1 MKQILNGPATSK
13 LFHTLKTL
21 KHRLRLRKTR
31 VIDLTTKHSID
42 QPLQKWEWPK
52 GTWLQN
58 RMKSMRNMKD
68 PTYDT
73 PRKRSNVDG
82 QGRSSRKSG
91 PSLGR
96 KMTDEDRKQPTIFD

>member
-1 MKQILNGPATSK
+1 

-21 KHRLRLRKTR
+21 NRRIRLRKTR

-58 RMKSMRNMKD
+58 RMKLTRNMKD
-68 PTYDT
+68 SSSDT
-73 PRKRSNVDG
+73 PLKRSNLDG
-82 QGRSSRKSG
+82 QGTSGSQSVG
-91 PSLGR
+91 PSR
-96 KMTDEDRKQPTIFD
+96 FRY

>member
-1 MKQILNGPATSK
+1 MKRILNRPATSK
-13 LFHTLKTL
+13 SFYMLEKLNRRI
-21 KHRLRLRKTR
+21 RLRTTR

-68 PTYDT
+68 SSSDT
-73 PRKRSNVDG
+73 PLKRSNVDG
-82 QGRSSRKSG
+82 PGTTGSQKVSPSR
-91 PSLGR
+91 
-96 KMTDEDRKQPTIFD
+96 F

>member
-1 MKQILNGPATSK
+1 MKRILNRPATSK
-13 LFHTLKTL
+13 LFHTLKAL

-58 RMKSMRNMKD
+58 RLKSVRNMKD
-68 PTYDT
+68 TTSDA
-73 PRKRSNVDG
+73 PRKRSNV
-82 QGRSSRKSG
+82 K
-91 PSLGR
+91 PV
-96 KMTDEDRKQPTIFD
+96 KKYDRTKTESPKQPTMLG

>member
-1 MKQILNGPATSK
+1 MKQLLNGPAPSK

-58 RMKSMRNMKD
+58 RMKSVRNMKD
-68 PTYDT
+68 PTSDA
-73 PRKRSNVDG
+73 PSNLRPG
-82 QGRSSRKSG
+82 K
-91 PSLGR
+91 
-96 KMTDEDRKQPTIFD
+96 KNDRTRTESPQQPTMLG

>member
-1 MKQILNGPATSK
+1 MKRILNRPATSK
-13 LFHTLKTL
+13 SFYMLEKLN
-21 KHRLRLRKTR
+21 RRIRLRKTR

-68 PTYDT
+68 SSSNT
-73 PRKRSNVDG
+73 PLKKSNVDG
-82 QGRSSRKSG
+82 HGTSGSRKVG
-91 PSLGR
+91 PLR
-96 KMTDEDRKQPTIFD
+96 FRY

>member
-1 MKQILNGPATSK
+1 MKPILNRPAVSK

-21 KHRLRLRKTR
+21 KRRLRLRKTR

-58 RMKSMRNMKD
+58 RMKSVQNTKD
-68 PTYDT
+68 PISDA
-73 PRKRSNVDG
+73 PRKRSDVKPWKKN
-82 QGRSSRKSG
+82 
-91 PSLGR
+91 
-96 KMTDEDRKQPTIFD
+96 DRTKTESPKQPTMLG

>member
-1 MKQILNGPATSK
+1 MKRILNRSAISK

-21 KHRLRLRKTR
+21 KRQLRLRKTR

-58 RMKSMRNMKD
+58 RMKSVGNMKD
-68 PTYDT
+68 LTSEV
-73 PRKRSNVDG
+73 PRKRSIVKPGN
-82 QGRSSRKSG
+82 KN
-91 PSLGR
+91 
-96 KMTDEDRKQPTIFD
+96 DRTKTESPKQPTMLG

>member
-1 MKQILNGPATSK
+1 MKRILNRPATSK
-13 LFHTLKTL
+13 SFYMLEKLN
-21 KHRLRLRKTR
+21 RRIRLRKTR

-68 PTYDT
+68 SSSTRRSRRAMWTDT
-73 PRKRSNVDG
+73 EQAAAEKLALCDFGIDPK
-82 QGRSSRKSG
+82 
-91 PSLGR
+91 
-96 KMTDEDRKQPTIFD
+96 TWE